1 MSPEEDGILSLA
13 WALPGTPGSVFP
25 WLSSDVSTFCY
36 RSPTLLLVCSGTPS
50 PLALFLSTCL
60 AFCTPWQR
68 NLAQNLPVG
77 HAKAQAA
84 VSPHPQGFAQ
94 LQLVVSSM
102 VLLGL

>member
-1 MSPEEDGILSLA
+1 MSPEEDGILSSA

-25 WLSSDVSTFCY
+25 WLSSDVSMFCY

-94 LQLVVSSM
+94 PQLVVSSM